1 VGSKAPDS
9 VTPHGLPSDVTA
21 QFPAT
26 KNLLFVKL
34 PDRILLIDPDER
46 QVAEIILNDT
56 DSSPGAQPR

>member
-1 VGSKAPDS
+1 

-21 QFPAT
+21 QVPAT